1 MEILQNMKLL
11 AELIQCGGS
20 IFTWCYN
27 EEGALLGSNCPDVYL
42 NYLVARS
49 RCWHT
54 ELYTTPLSL
63 WELP

>member
-27 EEGALLGSNCPDVYL
+27 EEGALLGSNCPDEAFLSGVF
-42 NYLVARS
+42 
-49 RCWHT
+49 
-54 ELYTTPLSL
+54 LSL
-63 WELP
+63 IHI